1 MKNLQKLA
9 LDVSD
14 TLGISQKENP
24 HIKKAMHDFGAKF
37 IDKLLTQKKFKKENY
52 TDKEKD
58 IINKLKHTKY
68 GPLVYE
74 IDNIC
79 HTKTKV
85 SENVRIRYVEES
97 AECYELA
104 KLIRTICFKRGCH
117 CAITPHN
124 TETDKEY
131 YRLAPDNIL
140 FELNP
145 LSVAIIK
152 NTDVS
157 IFIGDETDPNWSKG
171 FEKRIACGSTS
182 SMQFRKIY
190 DQQSIRGAYLAL
202 PVKKKE
208 MYVPEKKYNKVF
220 YESLIASFS
229 PEMKSLIDTYEKKL
243 KNKEQIRITADD
255 GTDLTFSVKD
265 RRILRDDNYAVVD
278 KKRNEIYNFPTGEV
292 FTAPV
297 ETSANGKITFD
308 YVTPRGFGLIENLTL
323 TFRDGKVTDAK
334 AKGDG
339 AKRFR
344 NFLDVNTGE
353 KDRIAELGIGCNP
366 KAEFLG
372 TTIVDEKIYGS
383 IHIAIGFNLGP
394 FHGKNLASSHL
405 DMIKIMKGKNINGNV
420 YADNK
425 LIMKNGEPV

>member
-1 MKNLQKLA
+1 MNNLQKLA

-24 HIKKAMHDFGAKF
+24 HIKKAMREFGAGF
-37 IDKLLTQKKFKKENY
+37 IDKLLTQKKIKKDTLQEH
-52 TDKEKD
+52 EKS
-58 IINKLKHTKY
+58 IIEKLKHPKY
-68 GPLVYE
+68 GPLVYG
-74 IDNIC
+74 IDNTLY
-79 HTKTKV
+79 TKEKV

-97 AECYELA
+97 PECYELA
-104 KLIRTICFKRGCH
+104 KLIRTECFKRGCH
-117 CAITPHN
+117 CTLMPHS
-124 TETDKEY
+124 TGTDKEY
-131 YRLAPDNIL
+131 YTLAPDNIL

-145 LSVAIIK
+145 LSVAIVK

-157 IFIGDETDPNWSKG
+157 ISIGDETDPNWSKG
-171 FEKRIACGSTS
+171 FEKRIAYGSTS

-190 DQQSIRGAYLAL
+190 DQQSIRGALLAL
-202 PVKKKE
+202 PVKRKE
-208 MYVPEKKYNKVF
+208 MYVPEKKYTQVF
-220 YESLIASFS
+220 YDSLFASFS
-229 PEMKSLIDTYEKKL
+229 KEMKTLIDTYEKKL
-243 KNKEQIRITADD
+243 KNREQIRITADD
-255 GTDLTFSVKD
+255 GTDLTFSIKN

-292 FTAPV
+292 FVAPV
-297 ETSANGKITFD
+297 ETSANGKIIFD
-308 YVTPRGFGLIENLTL
+308 YTTPRGFGLIENLEL
-323 TFRDGKVTDAK
+323 TFKDGKVTDAK

-339 AKRFR
+339 AERFR
-344 NFLDVNTGE
+344 KFLDVNTGE

-366 KAEFLG
+366 RAEFVG

-405 DMIKIMKGKNINGNV
+405 DMIKIMRGRKGNL

-425 LIMKNGEPV
+425 LVMKNGMPV

>member
-9 LDVSD
+9 TDVSD
-14 TLGISQKENP
+14 TMGISQKENP
-24 HIKKAMHDFGAKF
+24 HIKKAMRDFGAKF
-37 IDKLLTQKKFKKENY
+37 IDRLLTQKKFKKENY
-52 TDKEKD
+52 TGKEKE
-58 IINKLKHTKY
+58 IIEKLKHPKY

-79 HTKTKV
+79 HTKTKI
-85 SENVRIRYVEES
+85 SENIRIRYVEGS
-97 AECYELA
+97 PECYELA

-117 CAITPHN
+117 CTITPHD
-124 TETDKEY
+124 TETDKEFY
-131 YRLAPDNIL
+131 TIAPDNIL

-145 LSVAIIK
+145 LSVAIVK

-157 IFIGDETDPNWSKG
+157 ISIGDESDPNWSKG
-171 FEKRIACGSTS
+171 FEKRIAYGSTS
-182 SMQFRKIY
+182 LMQFRKIY
-190 DQQSIRGAYLAL
+190 DQQSIRGALLAL
-202 PVKKKE
+202 PVKRKE
-208 MYVPEKKYNKVF
+208 TYVPQKKYNDIF
-220 YESLIASFS
+220 YESLTASFS
-229 PEMKSLIDTYEKKL
+229 EEMKTLIDTYEKKL
-243 KNKEQIRITADD
+243 KNKEQIRITSDD
-255 GTDLTFSVKD
+255 GTDITFSIKN
-265 RRILRDDNYAVVD
+265 RRILRDDNYTVVD

-292 FTAPV
+292 FVAPV

-308 YVTPRGFGLIENLTL
+308 YTTPRGFGLIEDLTL
-323 TFRDGKVTDAK
+323 TFKDGKVIDAK

-344 NFLDVNTGE
+344 SFLDVNTGE

-366 KAEFLG
+366 KAQFVG

-405 DMIKIMKGKNINGNV
+405 DMIKMMKGRNGNV

-425 LIMKNGEPV
+425 LIMKNGDPV